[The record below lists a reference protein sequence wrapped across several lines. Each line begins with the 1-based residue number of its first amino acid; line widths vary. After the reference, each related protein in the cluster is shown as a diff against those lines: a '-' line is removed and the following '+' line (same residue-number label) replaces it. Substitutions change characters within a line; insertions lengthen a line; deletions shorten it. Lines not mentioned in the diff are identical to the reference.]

1 MADAGLFLE
10 AGGNGPGAA
19 AFAVRRL
26 RTLFAHLADL
36 CDLAAAPSRRL
47 DRQIAA
53 LLSARLAADPGGG
66 PDPKPARIP
75 RYTSLPL
82 SALSLMPQDHWVEH
96 RTGPGPSVLIFGPGR
111 SEPIASARSREAA
124 LAICAAALRAR
135 AHPVAIATGPHPP
148 AMQQARPTCGDNA

>member
-10 AGGNGPGAA
+10 AGGGGPGAA

-36 CDLAAAPSRRL
+36 CDLAPAPSRRL

-53 LLSARLAADPGGG
+53 LLSARMGLDPDGG
-66 PDPKPARIP
+66 PGPMARIP
-75 RYTSLPL
+75 RYTSLQL
-82 SALSLMPQDHWVEH
+82 SALSLVPEDHWAEH
-96 RTGPGPSVLIFGPGR
+96 RTGPGPTVLIFGPR
-111 SEPIASARSREAA
+111 WSEPIASARSREAA

-135 AHPVAIATGPHPP
+135 AHPVAIAMSPSAPQTL
-148 AMQQARPTCGDNA
+148 QARPSCGDNA